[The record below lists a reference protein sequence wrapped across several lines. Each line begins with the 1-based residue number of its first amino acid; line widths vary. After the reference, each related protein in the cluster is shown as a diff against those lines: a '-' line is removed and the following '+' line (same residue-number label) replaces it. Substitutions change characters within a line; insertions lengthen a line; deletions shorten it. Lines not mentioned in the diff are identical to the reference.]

1 MSATSLTTGQVASC
15 RTPTIVVQ
23 HVSLLAPH
31 LGGDAYSL
39 RSAIVTVFG
48 HCVHRA
54 FEEHLAHRAERRAG
68 FDEQGSVAAFEEA
81 LTQAQKKKACSEERR
96 CRREQYQLE
105 LAKRKAAR

>member
-1 MSATSLTTGQVASC
+1 MCLSGHGCAEDCIFAVLVWQSGLGMSATSLTTGQVASC

-31 LGGDAYSL
+31 LGGEAYSL

-54 FEEHLAHRAERRAG
+54 FEVNGAG
-68 FDEQGSVAAFEEA
+68 G
-81 LTQAQKKKACSEERR
+81 
-96 CRREQYQLE
+96 
-105 LAKRKAAR
+105 